1 MGLVADDQVEIAP
14 LVARDLLRAVND
26 LDRLIRREDDLQ
38 ALRRVIRV
46 QGVREAL
53 AVRCCRDRQVNRRL
67 LGRVI
72 ACRRG
77 YLRIRTH
84 RPRRERAVGLG
95 RPIVQRLLEERE
107 RGDREQDSG
116 GAALLLHELAR
127 DRQGRKRL
135 TRAAGHDHR
144 AAVML
149 LEARHHRA
157 ARTHLMVA
165 RNLALAGLRSLRRPQ
180 RIRAPINIRIAQIR
194 QRDAR
199 NWDLLT
205 LDRILRVLAPRR
217 ARRVHDDAA
226 AERLLTRRRQERVN
240 VRLLN
245 AVTQRVEFAL
255 NGDRALSVADRD
267 RHQIDARV
275 ARAALGPLAPQV
287 DFLEL
292 VGETRVMEQEL
303 TRQLL
308 KERALLALALC
319 ARTILIQQG
328 IESRLRGGVCRAG
341 GGVI

>member
-14 LVARDLLRAVND
+14 LIARDLLRAVND
-26 LDRLIRREDDLQ
+26 LDRLVRREDDLQ
-38 ALRRVIRV
+38 ALRRVICV

-53 AVRCCRDRQVNRRL
+53 AVRRRRNRQVHRRL

-72 ACRRG
+72 TRRRG
-77 YLRIRTH
+77 HLRIRTH
-84 RPRRERAVGLG
+84 RPRCERAVGLG
-95 RPIVQRLLEERE
+95 RPVVQRLLEKRE

-127 DRQGRKRL
+127 DREGRKRL
-135 TRAAGHDHR
+135 TRAARHDHR
-144 AAVML
+144 AAVVL

-165 RNLALAGLRSLRRPQ
+165 WNLAFAGLRRLRRPQ
-180 RIRAPINIRIAQIR
+180 RIRAPIDVRIAQIC

-199 NWDLLT
+199 NGDLLA

-226 AERLLTRRRQERVN
+226 AEGLLARRRQERVN

-245 AVTQRVEFAL
+245 AVTQRVELAL
-255 NGDRALSVADRD
+255 DGDRACVFVDRD
-267 RHQIDARV
+267 RHQVDTRV
-275 ARAALGPLAPQV
+275 ARATLGPLTPQV
-287 DFLEL
+287 DLLEL
-292 VGETRVMEQEL
+292 VRETRVVEQEL

-308 KERALLALALC
+308 KERALLALAFC
-319 ARTILIQQG
+319 ARTVLI
-328 IESRLRGGVCRAG
+328 
-341 GGVI
+341 